1 LKEQGYWGV
10 LMCKPENIE
19 ICKTV
24 DTGEE
29 RSSKLEKRT
38 VYIGFNLFWSGRQVS
53 PLANG
58 LGYPLIDWFSGWW
71 IVLTSGLAGQRL
83 G

>member
-10 LMCKPENIE
+10 LMRKPENIE

-24 DTGEE
+24 DAGEE

-38 VYIGFNLFWSGRQVS
+38 VYISFNLFWPGRQVS
-53 PLANG
+53 PLAG
-58 LGYPLIDWFSGWW
+58 LS
-71 IVLTSGLAGQRL
+71 ANRL
-83 G
+83 V

>member
-29 RSSKLEKRT
+29 KVQSLRK
-38 VYIGFNLFWSGRQVS
+38 GLF
-53 PLANG
+53 
-58 LGYPLIDWFSGWW
+58 
-71 IVLTSGLAGQRL
+71 T
-83 G
+83 